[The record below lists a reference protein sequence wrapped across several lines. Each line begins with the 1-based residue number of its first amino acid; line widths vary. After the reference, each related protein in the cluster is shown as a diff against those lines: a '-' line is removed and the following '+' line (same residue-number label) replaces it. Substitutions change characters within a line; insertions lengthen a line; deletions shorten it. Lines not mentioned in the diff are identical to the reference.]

1 VSGSGTDRPT
11 IAVTMGDPAGIGPE
25 VLLRSI
31 SSGRAAGRSELAVVG
46 SARAMSAWAERLD
59 LELPSEIIDVG
70 DAPAEPGRPTAE
82 GARAAVES
90 VRRAVNM
97 CLTGDAHAVVTA
109 PVSKAAISSLGE
121 EFVGH
126 TEYLARLTGCEDY
139 VMTFVHGDH
148 RIGLATAHMALRDV
162 PVALTPAL
170 ILSKLRALDRGLRT
184 WFGVADPV
192 IAVMALNPHSG
203 EGGRFGDEEEVV
215 IGPALSEA
223 ARMGIDAR
231 GPYSADAI
239 FAVRGDS
246 GGSVP
251 SYDAAL
257 AMYHDQGTIASKL
270 IAGGAGVNVTVGL
283 PIVRTSVD
291 HGTAFDIAG
300 SGRADHRSMSAAIAL
315 ATEIAMRLG
324 TG

>member
-1 VSGSGTDRPT
+1 VSGSGTERPT

-25 VLLRSI
+25 VLLRSV
-31 SSGRAAGRSELAVVG
+31 SSGMAAGRAELVVVG
-46 SARAMSAWAERLD
+46 SARAMSAWAERIGV
-59 LELPSEIIDVG
+59 ELPSEIIDVG

-90 VRRAVNM
+90 VRRAADM
-97 CLTGDAHAVVTA
+97 CLAGDVRAVVTA
-109 PVSKAAISSLGE
+109 PVSKAAISSLGD

-126 TEYLARLTGCEDY
+126 TEYLARLTGCADY

-162 PVALTPAL
+162 PGVLTPAL
-170 ILSKLRALDRGLRT
+170 ILSKLRALDRGLRA

-192 IAVMALNPHSG
+192 IALTALNPHSG

-215 IGPALSEA
+215 IGPALSQA
-223 ARMGIDAR
+223 ADMGIDAR

-239 FAVRGDS
+239 FAVRGES
-246 GGSVP
+246 GGAIP
-251 SYDAAL
+251 GHDAVL
-257 AMYHDQGTIASKL
+257 AMYHDQGTIPSKL
-270 IAGGAGVNVTVGL
+270 IAGGAGVNVTLGL

-300 SGRADHRSMSAAIAL
+300 SGRADHRSMGAAIAL
-315 ATEIAMRLG
+315 ATEIATRLG